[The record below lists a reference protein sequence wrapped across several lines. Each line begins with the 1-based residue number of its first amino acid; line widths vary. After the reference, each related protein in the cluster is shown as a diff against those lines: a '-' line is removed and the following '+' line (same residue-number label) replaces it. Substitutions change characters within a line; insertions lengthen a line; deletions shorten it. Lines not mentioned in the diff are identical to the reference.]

1 MYALHFSVN
10 DVMLIT
16 FQVTGVMTQGRG
28 DGTEWVTRFMVSYSM
43 DAYHWNYVVDTYG
56 NQWVSSTHSLPSLRP
71 AHPYMATF
79 RLPSSLHDPVG
90 IVFHLALPCK

>member
-1 MYALHFSVN
+1 MYALPFSVN
-10 DVMLIT
+10 DVMLVA

-56 NQWVSSTHSLPSLRP
+56 NQWVSSIHNFSLSSSSPSLHGDLPSP
-71 AHPYMATF
+71 I
-79 RLPSSLHDPVG
+79 LPP
-90 IVFHLALPCK
+90 